1 MEQRF
6 DRIDDKLDSIEE
18 KLSNLAMEHQQRIT
32 KLETTQKGVIALCMA
47 LLTTALAALAK
58 ALHLT

>member
-6 DRIDDKLDSIEE
+6 DRLEDKLDALTQEIRHIA
-18 KLSNLAMEHQQRIT
+18 LSHENRVT
-32 KLETTQKGVIALCMA
+32 KLETTQKGVIALCVA
-47 LLTTALAALAK
+47 VLTAGLTALAK